1 VKYQQGTIGRVFV
14 AKVEHGD
21 DLMQELKSLAIKE
34 NIRCAVVQIIG
45 AMKSASVVTGPK
57 ECVVPPEPVWRSFED
72 GREIL
77 GMGTIFWDDSE
88 PVLHLH
94 SAIGKGDSCIMGCI
108 RGETETYLILE
119 VIVMEISGI
128 DAFRGIDPQLG
139 IKALQL
145 K

>member
-1 VKYQQGTIGRVFV
+1 VKYQQGSIGRVFV

-21 DLMQELKSLAIKE
+21 DLIHELKSLAIKE

-45 AMKSASVVTGPK
+45 ALKSASVVTGPK
-57 ECVVPPEPVWRSFED
+57 ECAVPPEPVWRSFDD

-77 GMGTIFWDDSE
+77 GIGTIAWDDEE

-94 SAIGKGDSCIMGCI
+94 SAIGKGDSSIMGCI

-119 VIVMEISGI
+119 VIIMEINGI
-128 DAFRGIDPQLG
+128 DAVRKIDPQLE
-139 IKALQL
+139 IKALNF